1 MREEQ
6 ERSGQTLSQYMTWL
20 ITKFYEGRDKNV
32 EDTRTLA
39 VQMPAELFQRLN
51 EYCKSHKLKK
61 KEFIL
66 GLVRKALEESESAE

>member
-1 MREEQ
+1 MGE
-6 ERSGQTLSQYMTWL
+6 
-20 ITKFYEGRDKNV
+20 
-32 EDTRTLA
+32 TRTLA
-39 VQMPAELFQRLN
+39 VQIPAELFQRLN